1 MRDKFARG
9 NRVSVYLAKG
19 RKGGKFR
26 KLGRSSKVNSKGR
39 FTLRF
44 KVRKPG
50 VYRLQYRYK
59 GSSLVLGGKV
69 TEKIRIRRT
78 IRFG

>member
-1 MRDKFARG
+1 MNAQ
-9 NRVSVYLAKG
+9 
-19 RKGGKFR
+19 
-26 KLGRSSKVNSKGR
+26 GR

-44 KVRKPG
+44 KLRKPG
-50 VYRLQYRYK
+50 VYRLQYRFK

-69 TEKIRIRRT
+69 TEQIRIRRT